1 MIESKESGIF
11 VKSFLLLSSLVGSV
25 FAIGGLPW
33 AAVLVLTLALRY
45 FARSDSQSLMLCAP
59 CLFWLAL
66 SKITGFRE
74 LFFPYSI
81 CLATFLAL
89 SISDRSFWQGFLGGS
104 MIVASFISIRS
115 LQQATTRV
123 LAIEIAVAE
132 AILLLAVVFHFASRR
147 DTASRGYTIA
157 VASLVAC
164 SSLSI

>member
-1 MIESKESGIF
+1 MSF
-11 VKSFLLLSSLVGSV
+11 AKSFLVLSSLVGSV
-25 FAIGGLPW
+25 FVIGGLPW
-33 AAVLVLTLALRY
+33 AAVLVLTLALRC
-45 FARSDSQSLMLCAP
+45 FTQSSSHSLMLCAP

-66 SKITGFRE
+66 SQITGFRE
-74 LFFPYSI
+74 LFFPYCI

-89 SISDRSFWQGFLGGS
+89 SISDQSFWRAFLGGS
-104 MIVASFISIRS
+104 MIVTSFISIRY

-132 AILLLAVVFHFASRR
+132 IILLLALVFHSVSRR

-157 VASLVAC
+157 VASMVAC